1 MKKIIEIV
9 KSQFTS
15 HKAFL
20 LYGFISVLVT
30 VIDIIICRVC
40 ELWLPSV
47 AANTIGVVTGFTVQY
62 FLTARH
68 VYNTNNIKSFIVF
81 LWTFFVGLIF
91 ANAIV
96 YTSRTYIFGGAD
108 SSIAFL
114 TSKALSIIFPFF
126 LMYFLRKK
134 FMPTNETKK
143 EQ

>member
-1 MKKIIEIV
+1 MKKIIEFI
-9 KSQFTS
+9 KSQLTL

-20 LYGFISVLVT
+20 LYGFISVFVT
-30 VIDIIICRVC
+30 LIDVIICRIC
-40 ELWLPSV
+40 EIWLPSV
-47 AANTIGVVTGFTVQY
+47 AANTIGVITGFTVQY

-96 YTSRTYIFGGAD
+96 YASRTYVFGGTD

-134 FMPTNETKK
+134 FMPIKETEK
-143 EQ
+143 